1 MADNLCSLGYMYEAL
16 VCTCLS
22 MDMRKFSLSVCVC
35 ACGMCVIAWVS
46 SVRFRQCLSV
56 GIVGLTALSRHKV
69 LYAAKKLFSLLET
82 PQTDCPDLIEAS
94 RPWRE
99 TVRRDIL
106 ATFCASSL

>member
-1 MADNLCSLGYMYEAL
+1 MYEAL

-22 MDMRKFSLSVCVC
+22 MDMHKFSLSVCVC
-35 ACGMCVIAWVS
+35 ARGMCVIAWVS

-56 GIVGLTALSRHKV
+56 GNVGLTALSRHKV

-99 TVRRDIL
+99 
-106 ATFCASSL
+106 F